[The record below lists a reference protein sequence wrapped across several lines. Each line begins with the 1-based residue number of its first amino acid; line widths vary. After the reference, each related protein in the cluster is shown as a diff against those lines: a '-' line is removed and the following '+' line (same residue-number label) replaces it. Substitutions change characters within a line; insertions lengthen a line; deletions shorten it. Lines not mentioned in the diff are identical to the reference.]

1 MMDALAAGVAV
12 LERSISYAL
21 GSLALVTPPMLV
33 RPTPCV
39 RWDLRDLL
47 HHFNDSMTALQE
59 AASCG
64 RVSLTPQPDG
74 DAVILETRNRA
85 VQLLGAWTNGPSAS
99 TVRVEAATLTAPI
112 VAGAGA
118 IEVTV
123 HGWDV
128 AQACGSPRP
137 IPDDLA
143 DELLDLALILLRRP
157 DRPARFAG
165 PLTSPPEAGPS
176 TRLLAFLGRR
186 CTTV

>member
-33 RPTPCV
+33 RPTPCLG
-39 RWDLRDLL
+39 WDLRDLL
-47 HHFNDSMTALQE
+47 HHFSDSMAALEE
-59 AASCG
+59 AAIRG
-64 RVSLTPQPDG
+64 RVSISPQPDG

-85 VQLLGAWTNGPSAS
+85 VQLLGAWTNGPCAS
-99 TVRVEAATLTAPI
+99 TVRLEAASLSAPL

-128 AQACGSPRP
+128 AQACGFPRP
-137 IPDDLA
+137 IPDELA
-143 DELLDLALILLRRP
+143 DELLDLAVILLRGP
-157 DRPARFAG
+157 DRLGRFAG
-165 PLTSPPEAGPS
+165 PLAPPMGAGAGA
-176 TRLLAFLGRR
+176 RLLAFVGRAA
-186 CTTV
+186 VL